1 MFRKLIDIHIL
12 LIKIFEYEPSLY
24 DNIKAVFFYKFKDNL
39 EFREAINLW
48 FDNNEEALKLY
59 GPMDFWDTSNITD
72 MSNLFKWRNS
82 FNYDINSWDTSNV
95 TNMRN
100 MFYGAEE
107 FNQNIA
113 GWDTSNVTNMWAMF
127 HEAEEFNQ
135 DISSWDTSKVID
147 MQFMFCDATKFNQD
161 ISSWDT
167 SNVTNMA
174 CMFLNAESFRYDIRS
189 WDNSN
194 LRSYYHKPQTFNRER
209 GNNSKKLKEY
219 SFKLKNGIK
228 YKDKHENKKNIKDQ
242 LIAYDYY

>member
-95 TNMRN
+95 TNMRY

-113 GWDTSNVTNMWAMF
+113 GWDTSNVTNMSYMF

-135 DISSWDTSKVID
+135 DISSWDTSNVND
-147 MQFMFCDATKFNQD
+147 MQ
-161 ISSWDT
+161 
-167 SNVTNMA
+167 
-174 CMFLNAESFRYDIRS
+174 CMFFRAENFRYDLRS
-189 WDNSN
+189 WNISK